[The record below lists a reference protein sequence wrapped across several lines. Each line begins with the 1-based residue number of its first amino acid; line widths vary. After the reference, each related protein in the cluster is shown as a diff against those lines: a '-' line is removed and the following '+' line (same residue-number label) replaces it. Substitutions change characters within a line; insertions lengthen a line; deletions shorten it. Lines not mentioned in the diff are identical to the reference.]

1 MIDKTLNLAQQ
12 LGDHIAQ
19 QWWITWFGSAP
30 SDYIYIQLKP
40 LKDIEQALALWQWLL
55 RNFVSVKQHI
65 DLIVSGNRQSIM
77 LIIGVPAWL
86 QQYVENIYFANF
98 ATSDFQVIK
107 YTPPTSKT
115 YLNFGDEEIA
125 MDADFIKN
133 GQYMDPFKDVLSL
146 YDMVWP
152 DESMDLV
159 YRCRFKK
166 SSSILGKA
174 RKIVKKIARDSSTWS
189 SPLIKGGA
197 EGGGIWKP
205 EDNANQQVEMKLCYS
220 YLTNNAVN
228 KEKLAG
234 TIKSVYLK
242 YLKWWSIKLKS
253 SVDYR
258 SMWLN
263 QFVNFY
269 HFMSKEFAVPN
280 LEYATYRKLPAPT
293 TVPSFDNTSDKN
305 DLTILGYTDYKS
317 DSKIFGIRREDKL
330 RHMYIIGQTG
340 TGKSKFI
347 ANMVRSDMISNKWV
361 CVIDPHGDLID
372 DILSQVPSYRTN
384 DVVLFDVA
392 DREFPVWFN
401 VFEYEKPEEKPLI
414 ASGIVGI
421 FKKMFGTSW
430 WPRLEYILRNV
441 ILSLLEYPGATFL
454 DLIRM
459 LTDDNYREEILAY
472 VKDPILMKFWR
483 DEFDKFQ
490 PKQREEAI
498 APIANKVGQF
508 TSSTIVRNIFGQSK
522 TKMNFRKMMDEGKII
537 LINLSKGKVG
547 EDNMAMIGSFIA
559 SKIQIDAMSRADI
572 DESQRRDFY
581 LYIDEFQNFATES
594 FATILSEARKYKL
607 ALIMANQYI
616 SQIDELVRNAIF
628 GNVGTIVCN
637 RIGKDDAEIMS
648 QQFKG
653 MASTNDFLSLPN
665 RRCYAKLMING
676 MVSDPFSMK
685 TADFVKYEDFEAVKA
700 KVREQSRQ
708 RYAMPRLELEALMK
722 AWAEKKFTM
731 AEKVMEKA
739 KAEAKAAKEKLVAD
753 KSGSKSGTIV
763 NPWEEEYLWEY
774 KAGEIRK
781 EQINNMV
788 LSAKEIL
795 SAPEFAGIE
804 IPSTAVIV
812 PTVSAWTSDSV
823 ATEGSPK
830 GWMPFD
836 TIQWVKE
843 NKEIITEWDVVD
855 RHVVPPRDDE
865 KENKKPREQVP
876 TNYQTSRT
884 PDLSGLGGDKKAEE
898 TIEEE
903 INNNTKEV
911 IIEPIIDSSAWETIW
926 ATDADSDDFTVDDL
940 VIGNEYSWYVK
951 LKYNYGLF
959 VTVYGVEWLL
969 HKNFIQAPEWVSWKK
984 LYEIGDPIMV
994 KAMEFKEIEWERRVV
1009 WTQI

>member
-98 ATSDFQVIK
+98 ATSDLQVIK

-133 GQYMDPFKDVLSL
+133 GQYMDPFKDVMSV

-174 RKIVKKIARDSSTWS
+174 WKVVKKIARDSSTWD
-189 SPLIKGGA
+189 SPLTKGGGVA
-197 EGGGIWKP
+197 GGIWNP

-220 YLTNNAVN
+220 YLTNNAIN
-228 KEKLAG
+228 QDKLAG

-269 HFMSKEFAVPN
+269 HFMSKEFVVPN

-293 TVPSFDNTSDKN
+293 NVPSFDNTSDKN
-305 DLTILGYTDYKS
+305 DLTILWYTDYKS

-330 RHMYIIGQTG
+330 RHMYVIGQTG

-700 KVREQSRQ
+700 KVRDQSRQ

-739 KAEAKAAKEKLVAD
+739 KAEAKAAKERLVAD
-753 KSGSKSGTIV
+753 KSD
-763 NPWEEEYLWEY
+763 
-774 KAGEIRK
+774 KAGQIRQ
-781 EQINNMV
+781 EQIIDV
-788 LSAKEIL
+788 VPSVKE
-795 SAPEFAGIE
+795 E
-804 IPSTAVIV
+804 IIISSPVVIARSEV
-812 PTVSAWTSDSV
+812 QRNDEA
-823 ATEGSPK
+823 
-830 GWMPFD
+830 
-836 TIQWVKE
+836 IQWVENESVNKIEKSIE
-843 NKEIITEWDVVD
+843 NKIEEIIEWDIAPEGSTLGVD

-865 KENKKPREQVP
+865 KENKKPREQIP
-876 TNYQTSRT
+876 TDYQTSRT
-884 PDLSGLGGDKKAEE
+884 PDLSGLTSTDSVIASIKDWDKLGNEAIQWVEDIKE
-898 TIEEE
+898 TIIETSPRPDLSQEER
-903 INNNTKEV
+903 
-911 IIEPIIDSSAWETIW
+911 SS
-926 ATDADSDDFTVDDL
+926 DDDFTVNDL

-969 HKNFIQAPEWVSWKK
+969 HKNFILSPEWVSWKK

-994 KAMEFKEIEWERRVV
+994 KAMEFKEIEWEKRVV

>member
-1 MIDKTLNLAQQ
+1 MISKTITIAQT
-12 LGDHIAQ
+12 LGDHLAQ
-19 QWWITWFGSAP
+19 GKLLPLSLFSSEQ

-98 ATSDFQVIK
+98 ATSDLQVIK
-107 YTPPTSKT
+107 YTLPTNRT
-115 YLNFGDEEIA
+115 YVNFGDEEIA

-174 RKIVKKIARDSSTWS
+174 RKIVKKIARDSWTSASADVKNNVPWS
-189 SPLIKGGA
+189 LN
-197 EGGGIWKP
+197 P

-228 KEKLAG
+228 KEKFAG
-234 TIKSVYLK
+234 IIKSVYLK

-293 TVPSFDNTSDKN
+293 NVASFDNTSDKN

-317 DSKIFGIRREDKL
+317 DAKIFGIRREDKL

-384 DVVLFDVA
+384 DIVLFDVA

-421 FKKMFGTSW
+421 FKKMFGNSW

-441 ILSLLEYPGATFL
+441 ILSLLEYPNATFL
-454 DLIRM
+454 DLVRM
-459 LTDDNYREEILAY
+459 LTDDNYKEEVLAY
-472 VKDPILMKFWR
+472 VKDPILMRFWR

-616 SQIDELVRNAIF
+616 SQIDEVVRNAIF
-628 GNVGTIVCN
+628 GNVGTIICN
-637 RIGKDDAEIMS
+637 RIGKDDAQIMS
-648 QQFKG
+648 DQFKG

-665 RRCYAKLMING
+665 RRCYIKLMING

-731 AEKVMEKA
+731 AEKVMDKA
-739 KAEAKAAKEKLVAD
+739 KAEAKAAKERLSEQQKVPEHN
-753 KSGSKSGTIV
+753 TIS
-763 NPWEEEYLWEY
+763 
-774 KAGEIRK
+774 RK
-781 EQINNMV
+781 EETPKREEKVAMRSIKEE
-788 LSAKEIL
+788 LSG
-795 SAPEFAGIE
+795 PEFAGIE
-804 IPSTAVIV
+804 IPDSIV
-812 PTVSAWTSDSV
+812 QIIDVDVSPKSQPDTVSTTPEIV
-823 ATEGSPK
+823 A
-830 GWMPFD
+830 
-836 TIQWVKE
+836 
-843 NKEIITEWDVVD
+843 
-855 RHVVPPRDDE
+855 
-865 KENKKPREQVP
+865 KPREQIP
-876 TNYQTSRT
+876 TDYQTSWT
-884 PDLSGLGGDKKAEE
+884 PDLSGLGWEKKAEDMIKNKVEEKIEDSLDNKLKDEGTSE
-898 TIEEE
+898 T
-903 INNNTKEV
+903 TWTWSS
-911 IIEPIIDSSAWETIW
+911 DS
-926 ATDADSDDFTVDDL
+926 DDDFTVNDL

-994 KAMEFKEIEWERRVV
+994 KAMEFKEIEWEKRVV

>member
-1 MIDKTLNLAQQ
+1 MISKTINIAQTLWDHLAQGK
-12 LGDHIAQ
+12 LPPMSTFSSSWA
-19 QWWITWFGSAP
+19 
-30 SDYIYIQLKP
+30 DYTYLQLKP
-40 LKDIEQALALWQWLL
+40 LKEIEHAIALWQWLL
-55 RNFVSVKQHI
+55 RNFVNIKQPI
-65 DLIVSGNRQSIM
+65 QLIVTGNRSSIQ
-77 LIIGVPAWL
+77 LIIGVPVQL
-86 QQYVENIYFANF
+86 QDYVENIYYANF
-98 ATSDFQVIK
+98 STSEITPVQYDLPIK
-107 YTPPTSKT
+107 QQYI
-115 YLNFGDEEIA
+115 NFGDAEISL
-125 MDADFIKN
+125 DADFVKN
-133 GQYMDPFKDVLSL
+133 GQYIDPFKDILSA
-146 YDMVWP
+146 YEIVWP
-152 DESMDLV
+152 DEKLDLIYQCV
-159 YRCRFKK
+159 FKK
-166 SSSILGKA
+166 SSSLLGKA
-174 RKIVKKIARDSSTWS
+174 RKLTKQIIGSQDTTPVKS
-189 SPLIKGGA
+189 
-197 EGGGIWKP
+197 
-205 EDNANQQVEMKLCYS
+205 EDATKSVFDWQDATQQVEMKLWYKYYTS
-220 YLTNNAVN
+220 SSDHRS
-228 KEKLAG
+228 KIES
-234 TIKSVYLK
+234 TIKSLYLK
-242 YLKWWSIKLKS
+242 YIKWGSVKISS
-253 SVDYR
+253 SVKYKQMR
-258 SMWLN
+258 LN

-269 HFMSKEFAVPN
+269 HFMGKEFVVPN

-293 TVPSFDNTSDKN
+293 NIPSFDNTTDKN

-317 DSKIFGIRREDKL
+317 DAKIFGIRREDKL
-330 RHMYIIGQTG
+330 RHMYVIGQTG

-421 FKKMFGTSW
+421 FKKMFGNSR

-441 ILSLLEYPGATFL
+441 ILSLLEYPNATFL

-459 LTDDNYREEILAY
+459 LTDDNYKEEVLEY
-472 VKDPILMKFWR
+472 VKDPILMRFWR

-616 SQIDELVRNAIF
+616 SQIEEPVRNAIF
-628 GNVGTIVCN
+628 GNVGTIICN

-648 QQFKG
+648 SQFKG
-653 MASTNDFLSLPN
+653 MATTNDFLSLPN

-685 TADFVKYEDFEAVKA
+685 TADFVKYEDFEEVKA

-722 AWAEKKFTM
+722 ARAEKKFTM

-739 KAEAKAAKEKLVAD
+739 KAEAKAAKAKLNEKAAEPVIRSRAELTTAD
-753 KSGSKSGTIV
+753 KISDKKSSTADV
-763 NPWEEEYLWEY
+763 VEPT
-774 KAGEIRK
+774 K
-781 EQINNMV
+781 
-788 LSAKEIL
+788 
-795 SAPEFAGIE
+795 IE
-804 IPSTAVIV
+804 TPIPSPVIAEQNTWINQVDKPTKKLEEKIIDVDSSSKPVKEEIAVTV
-812 PTVSAWTSDSV
+812 PETLSKPREQTPTDYQTSWTPDLSGLTSTDVVVAPWVGDKLGSEDTSDAATEGSVFGAIQWIEDNQEVAIEWGV
-823 ATEGSPK
+823 ATEGSAL
-830 GWMPFD
+830 G
-836 TIQWVKE
+836 
-843 NKEIITEWDVVD
+843 VD
-855 RHVVPPRDDE
+855 RHIVPPRDDE
-865 KENKKPREQVP
+865 N
-876 TNYQTSRT
+876 T
-884 PDLSGLGGDKKAEE
+884 GD
-898 TIEEE
+898 
-903 INNNTKEV
+903 
-911 IIEPIIDSSAWETIW
+911 
-926 ATDADSDDFTVDDL
+926 DDFTVNDL
-940 VIGNEYSWYVK
+940 VIGNEYPWYVK

-994 KAMEFKEIEWERRVV
+994 NAMEFKEIEWEKRVV

>member
-1 MIDKTLNLAQQ
+1 MISKTLTIAQT
-12 LGDHIAQ
+12 LWDHIAE
-19 QWWITWFGSAP
+19 GKLPSRDKLAP
-30 SDYIYIQLKP
+30 QSDYTYIQLKP

-65 DLIVSGNRQSIM
+65 DLIVSGNRQSIR

-98 ATSDFQVIK
+98 ATSDLQVIT
-107 YTPPTSKT
+107 YTPPTNKT

-125 MDADFIKN
+125 MDADFVKN

-146 YDMVWP
+146 YDMIWP

-174 RKIVKKIARDSSTWS
+174 RRVVKKIARDSWS
-189 SPLIKGGA
+189 PQTPPPSAPPLIRGDQD
-197 EGGGIWKP
+197 W
-205 EDNANQQVEMKLCYS
+205 DANQQVEMKLCYS
-220 YLTNNAVN
+220 YLTNNAIN
-228 KEKLAG
+228 KDKLAD

-269 HFMSKEFAVPN
+269 HFMSKEFVVPN

-293 TVPSFDNTSDKN
+293 NVPSFDNTSDKN
-305 DLTILGYTDYKS
+305 DLTILWYTDYKS

-330 RHMYIIGQTG
+330 RHMYVIGQTG

-361 CVIDPHGDLID
+361 CVIDPHGDLVD

-401 VFEYEKPEEKPLI
+401 VFQYERPEEKPLI

-421 FKKMFGTSW
+421 FKKMFGNSW
-430 WPRLEYILRNV
+430 GPRLEYILRNV
-441 ILSLLEYPGATFL
+441 ILSLLEYPNATFL
-454 DLIRM
+454 DLVRM
-459 LTDDNYREEILAY
+459 LTDDNYKEEVLEY
-472 VKDPILMKFWR
+472 VKDPIILRFWR

-498 APIANKVGQF
+498 APITNKVGQF

-522 TKMNFRKMMDEGKII
+522 TKMNFRQMMDSGKIV
-537 LINLSKGKVG
+537 LVNLSKGKVG

-616 SQIDELVRNAIF
+616 SQIDETVRNAIF
-628 GNVGTIVCN
+628 GNVGTIICN

-653 MASTNDFLSLPN
+653 MASINDFLSLPN
-665 RRCYAKLMING
+665 RRCYVKLMING

-685 TADFVKYEDFEAVKA
+685 TADFVKYEDFEVIKA

-739 KAEAKAAKEKLVAD
+739 KAEAKAAKGKLIQDKDKGQKQVVEKYPEKSENTQHLVIASETQWSAAIQWVED
-753 KSGSKSGTIV
+753 IV
-763 NPWEEEYLWEY
+763 N
-774 KAGEIRK
+774 
-781 EQINNMV
+781 
-788 LSAKEIL
+788 
-795 SAPEFAGIE
+795 APEFAGIE
-804 IPSTAVIV
+804 IP
-812 PTVSAWTSDSV
+812 PTVVIAPTMSAWTSDNV
-823 ATEGSPK
+823 AIQWGIDNIVDVDSSPLSEGEGS
-830 GWMPFD
+830 G
-836 TIQWVKE
+836 V
-843 NKEIITEWDVVD
+843 
-855 RHVVPPRDDE
+855 RS
-865 KENKKPREQVP
+865 KPREQIP
-876 TNYQTSRT
+876 TDYQTSRT
-884 PDLSGLGGDKKAEE
+884 PDLSGIWGNKNTEE
-898 TIEEE
+898 AIEQKIDSNIEEVIPE
-903 INNNTKEV
+903 ITNSQE
-911 IIEPIIDSSAWETIW
+911 WETIW
-926 ATDADSDDFTVDDL
+926 ASDTDSDDFTVNDL
-940 VIGNEYSWYVK
+940 VIGQEYSWYVK

-969 HKNFIQAPEWVSWKK
+969 HKNFILASEWVSWKK

-994 KAMEFKEIEWERRVV
+994 KAMEFKEIEGEKRVV

>member
-1 MIDKTLNLAQQ
+1 MISKTITIAQTLWDHLAQGK
-12 LGDHIAQ
+12 LPPMDIFSTNWA
-19 QWWITWFGSAP
+19 
-30 SDYIYIQLKP
+30 DYTYYQLKP
-40 LKDIEQALALWQWLL
+40 LKDIEQAIALWQWLL

-65 DLIVSGNRQSIM
+65 DLIVTGNRRSIQ
-77 LIIGVPAWL
+77 LIIGVPTGIESYL
-86 QQYVENIYFANF
+86 ENTFYANF
-98 ATSDFQVIK
+98 GTSELADSSYMLPEQRMYI
-107 YTPPTSKT
+107 
-115 YLNFGDEEIA
+115 NFGDAEIA
-125 MDADFIKN
+125 LDADFVKN
-133 GQYMDPFKDVLSL
+133 GQYIDPFKDVLSV

-152 DESMDLV
+152 DEQLDLV
-159 YRCRFKK
+159 YRAVFKK
-166 SSSILGKA
+166 SNSLLS
-174 RKIVKKIARDSSTWS
+174 KIWKVTKKIILPSVDTTATASKDWQTWAS
-189 SPLIKGGA
+189 DKSIFDGQPT
-197 EGGGIWKP
+197 
-205 EDNANQQVEMKLCYS
+205 NQQVAMKLSFAYRTES
-220 YLTNNAVN
+220 SSN
-228 KEKLAG
+228 KEKLHA
-234 TIKSVYLK
+234 TLKSVFLK
-242 YLKWWSIKLKS
+242 YLQWWSVKISS
-253 SVDYR
+253 SVKAKDMR
-258 SMWLN
+258 IN

-269 HFMSKEFAVPN
+269 HFMEKEFVIPN

-293 TVPSFDNTSDKN
+293 SVPSFDNTTDKN

-317 DSKIFGIRREDKL
+317 DAKIFGIRREDKL
-330 RHMYIIGQTG
+330 RHMYVIGQTG

-401 VFEYEKPEEKPLI
+401 VFEYDKPEEKPLI

-421 FKKMFGTSW
+421 FKKMFGNSR

-441 ILSLLEYPGATFL
+441 ILSLLEYPNATFL
-454 DLIRM
+454 DMIRM
-459 LTDDNYREEILAY
+459 LTDDNYKEEVLEY
-472 VKDPILMKFWR
+472 VKDPILMRFWR

-522 TKMNFRKMMDEGKII
+522 TKMNFRKMMDEGKIV

-616 SQIDELVRNAIF
+616 SQIEEPVRNAIF
-628 GNVGTIVCN
+628 GNVGTIICN

-648 QQFKG
+648 SQFKG
-653 MASTNDFLSLPN
+653 MATTNDFLSLPN

-685 TADFVKYEDFEAVKA
+685 TADFVKYEDFEEVKA
-700 KVREQSRQ
+700 KVRDQSRQ

-753 KSGSKSGTIV
+753 RSESNSE
-763 NPWEEEYLWEY
+763 P
-774 KAGEIRK
+774 AR
-781 EQINNMV
+781 EQILKREEKV
-788 LSAKEIL
+788 DVSSIKEEL

-804 IPSTAVIV
+804 IPEIV
-812 PTVSAWTSDSV
+812 EKIIDVDV
-823 ATEGSPK
+823 SPK
-830 GWMPFD
+830 PQ
-836 TIQWVKE
+836 T
-843 NKEIITEWDVVD
+843 DVIST
-855 RHVVPPRDDE
+855 VPE
-865 KENKKPREQVP
+865 TTSKPREQIP
-876 TNYQTSRT
+876 TDYQTSRT
-884 PDLSGLGGDKKAEE
+884 PDLSGIGGNKNTEE
-898 TIEEE
+898 VIEEKIDNSVE
-903 INNNTKEV
+903 QTT
-911 IIEPIIDSSAWETIW
+911 IEPINPQEWETIW
-926 ATDADSDDFTVDDL
+926 ATDTDSDDFTVDDL

-969 HKNFIQAPEWVSWKK
+969 HKNFILSPEWVSWKK

-994 KAMEFKEIEWERRVV
+994 KAMEFKEIEWEKRVV